1 LTERFLKRRNNH
13 ESRYREQS
21 RAWTR
26 EKYNV
31 VEVRKKSLIAP
42 AQDAFIQLG
51 INVLVTVKGTIKYI
65 EPKEK
70 K

>member
-1 LTERFLKRRNNH
+1 MKVDI
-13 ESRYREQS
+13 ESIKGLDPRKVY
-21 RAWTR
+21 
-26 EKYNV
+26 V